1 MYHAAAALQLE
12 IICFINQERNIVNS
26 IFSVLTREELEKI
39 RSLSKLQTCQA
50 GERLFSEGDA
60 SDLIYFIDS
69 GRVSIFIDKFN
80 TKEELQVM
88 GPGACFGEMAVF
100 DNDRRTASAITLE
113 KSMFSVLN
121 KDDFLDLMVKDSAIS
136 HKIRTL
142 LNARNEELVL
152 KEKLIDTSGMTGK
165 HMHIGI
171 KGDPSLRE
179 SAMSRERHESVVDKI
194 LLQLVPRLEDMLLN
208 RCVHQI
214 FLGFNNGEVRVST
227 ILDPFSEEFHP
238 AIRLIDEAYIERH
251 FPKIDYDRKV
261 GIIRKAYEGVRG
273 DSYFEELP
281 SHLKKGFA
289 RYFDNWQP
297 VAREEIARIISRLP
311 QLREIPNYYVRN
323 ITISIIKDAIYMQF
337 NCDGAHLVSSGG
349 YFSFLEDNL

>member
-1 MYHAAAALQLE
+1 MD
-12 IICFINQERNIVNS
+12 S
-26 IFSVLTREELEKI
+26 IFSVLTQDEFQKI
-39 RSLSKLQTCQA
+39 RSLSRLHKCKA

-80 TKEELQVM
+80 SKEELQVM

-113 KSMFSVLN
+113 ETRFSVLN
-121 KDDFLDLMVKDSAIS
+121 KDDFLQLMINDSNIS
-136 HKIRTL
+136 HKIRAL

-194 LLQLVPRLEDMLLN
+194 LSQLVPRLEDMLLN
-208 RCVHQI
+208 RCVYQI
-214 FLGFNNGEVRVST
+214 FIGFNNGEVRVST

-238 AIRLIDEAYIERH
+238 AVRLVDEAYVDRH

-261 GIIRKAYEGVRG
+261 GIMRRVYEGFRE
-273 DSYFEELP
+273 DSYFDELP
-281 SHLKKGFA
+281 PHLRKGFA
-289 RYFDNWQP
+289 RYFESWQP
-297 VAREEIARIISRLP
+297 VPCEEISKIISHLP

-323 ITISIIKDAIYMQF
+323 VTISIVKDAIYMQF
-337 NCDGAHLVSSGG
+337 NCDGAHLVSASG
-349 YFSFLEDNL
+349 YFHFLEDNL